1 MPVLLELKPM
11 QPLPV
16 LPLPVRPAFQAQALV
31 LESYFRQPFSCSV
44 RLDFS
49 GFRIFVALYA
59 DGLTWA
65 LASTRVG

>member
-16 LPLPVRPAFQAQALV
+16 RPALQAQALV
-31 LESYFRQPFSCSV
+31 LESYFRQPFSCFV

-49 GFRIFVALYA
+49 GLRVFAALHA
-59 DGLTWA
+59 DGLTRP
-65 LASTRVG
+65 LASTGVS